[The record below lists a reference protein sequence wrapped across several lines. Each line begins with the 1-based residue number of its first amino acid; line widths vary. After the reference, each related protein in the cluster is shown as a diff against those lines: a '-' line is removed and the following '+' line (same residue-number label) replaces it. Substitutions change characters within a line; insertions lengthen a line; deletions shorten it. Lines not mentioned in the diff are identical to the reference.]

1 MKNAKKLIG
10 VEHKVLDKGFVRL
23 VDYMGNDARIVQSA
37 RVSYGMGTKTVR
49 EDAALIDYLIRNDHG
64 SPLEMVEF
72 VFHLK
77 MPLFVIAQLARHRI
91 SSTNQASA
99 RYSEMKDEFLLPNLG
114 EIRLQ
119 GKKNKQA
126 GDSLAD
132 HDTQADSIEFME
144 KANEECYEYYRQM
157 LDSGVCREQARM
169 ILPQSLYS
177 ELYWKINLR
186 SLFNFLHLRLHP
198 HAQKEIRVY
207 AETMVPIV
215 AAIVPMAWA
224 SFKEHVLYG
233 VKLSR
238 KEVELIRSLINEKC
252 GTIYDSGNKGLLEKL
267 GVDKCQ

>member
-37 RVSYGMGTKTVR
+37 RVSYGNGTKTVR

-64 SPLEMVEF
+64 SPLEMVDF
-72 VFHLK
+72 LFHLK

-99 RYSEMKDEFLLPNLG
+99 RYSEMKDEFLTPELG
-114 EIRLQ
+114 DIRLQ
-119 GKKNKQA
+119 GKKNKQVGELVA
-126 GDSLAD
+126 S
-132 HDTQADSIEFME
+132 HDLQSDTIEIME
-144 KANEECYEYYRQM
+144 RVNEDAYDYYKEM
-157 LDSGVCREQARM
+157 LDQGVCREQARM
-169 ILPQSLYS
+169 LLPQSLYS

-186 SLFNFLHLRLHP
+186 SLMNFLHLRLHP

-207 AETMVPIV
+207 AEAMVPIV

-224 SFKEHVLYG
+224 SFEEHVLHA
-233 VKLSR
+233 VKLSG
-238 KEVELIRSLINEKC
+238 KEVELIRSLINENC
-252 GTIYDSGNKGLLEKL
+252 GTIYDSRNKGLLEKL
-267 GVDKCQ
+267 GLAKC